1 MCETQELKM
10 LLIPHFLLAFY
21 ELIHLCSNQSLRN
34 LLCFTSRCENLIR
47 TYPRSKKNLVSDR
60 ENFTYWEEPERIEVL
75 TNKCGLFQKN
85 SQGFW
90 VVAAVQTLENF
101 YPHLSLKT
109 VFPSLNLLQNCQ
121 IMNIGCPSQHIYP
134 T

>member
-34 LLCFTSRCENLIR
+34 LLCFTSRCEDLIR

-75 TNKCGLFQKN
+75 TNKCGLLQKKQLGVLGGGSSANPRKLQFLPSFKFEN
-85 SQGFW
+85 S
-90 VVAAVQTLENF
+90 VSVT
-101 YPHLSLKT
+101 
-109 VFPSLNLLQNCQ
+109 
-121 IMNIGCPSQHIYP
+121 
-134 T
+134 